1 MRTKI
6 LKGTI
11 LMLLLFL
18 TSCNRTKIS
27 SEVVTIRLNTITKV
41 LNVGETYQLDAN
53 IRPYEQQTIIWKSSN
68 TEVCSVSDTGLVTA
82 LSAGDAVVT
91 AKLAD
96 TNVSSSCQFYVEDNS
111 HSDNDRTFM
120 EFSEVDAPNFNN
132 EKW

>member
-1 MRTKI
+1 MRAKL

-11 LMLLLFL
+11 LMLLLLL

-96 TNVSSSCQFYVEDNS
+96 TNVSSSCQFHVEDKSN
-111 HSDNDRTFM
+111 SDNDRTFM
-120 EFSEVDAPNFNN
+120 EFSEVDTPNFNN

>member
-1 MRTKI
+1 MRAKI

-11 LMLLLFL
+11 LMLLLLL

-96 TNVSSSCQFYVEDNS
+96 TNVSSSCQFHVEDKSN
-111 HSDNDRTFM
+111 SDNDRTFM
-120 EFSEVDAPNFNN
+120 EFSEVDTPNFNN